1 MTLKAKQEIEE
12 SEVVVGYKTYIKLIR
27 TTIPKDADVIE
38 TGMRHEVERAQV
50 AIMKALE
57 GKRVVAISGG
67 DPGIYGMAGLI
78 IKVAELRKAD
88 IDIEIVPGI
97 TAAVAAA
104 AVLGAPIM
112 GDFAI
117 ISLSDIL
124 TPWKLIEERLT
135 LATKAD
141 FVIIIYNPKSQKRR
155 TQLMKAHKILLRYR
169 SPKTTVG
176 IVKQAKRQ
184 QERAVMTTLE
194 NMMNYEID
202 MATTIIV
209 GNSTTQ
215 VLNGRMV
222 TPRGYKI
229 EVDNRDLLTP

>member
-12 SEVVVGYKTYIKLIR
+12 SEVIVGYKTYVKLIR
-27 TTIPKDADVIE
+27 TTIPNDVDIIE
-38 TGMRHEVERAQV
+38 TGMRQEVERAEI
-50 AIMKALE
+50 AITKALE
-57 GKRVVAISGG
+57 GKRVVTVSGG

-88 IDIEIVPGI
+88 IDIEVVPGI

-124 TPWKLIEERLT
+124 TPWNLIEERLT
-135 LATKAD
+135 AATKAD
-141 FVIIIYNPKSQKRR
+141 FVIIVYNPKSQKRR
-155 TQLMKAHKILLRYR
+155 TQLIKAHKILLRYR
-169 SPKTTVG
+169 SPKTIVG
-176 IVKQAKRQ
+176 IVRQAKRE
-184 QERAVMTTLE
+184 QEIAIMTTLE
-194 NMMNYEID
+194 KMLDYEVD

-209 GNSTTQ
+209 GNSTTR

-222 TPRGYKI
+222 TSRGYAI
-229 EVDNRDLLTP
+229 EVDNLHPI